1 MKVFVMRK
9 LCVSVLPVYR
19 LSERR
24 MRGFTLIEVMIVV
37 AIIGIL
43 AAIVIPS
50 YSSYIRK
57 SRRADAMASLSQAQT
72 TLERC
77 YAANFSYAIPPCAAP
92 PAASDRGYYAITA
105 VSTATTYTLTATAA
119 GPQAADTT
127 CTTMTLDQANQQAAM
142 DNANT
147 AQLSCWNR

>member
-1 MKVFVMRK
+1 MKEFVTPK
-9 LCVSVLPVYR
+9 FPASVLPRCR
-19 LSERR
+19 LSRR
-24 MRGFTLIEVMIVV
+24 RARGFTLIEVMIVV

-43 AAIVIPS
+43 AAIAIPS
-50 YSSYIRK
+50 YGTYIRK

-72 TLERC
+72 SIERC
-77 YAANFSYAIPPCAAP
+77 YAANFSYAMPPCAAP

-119 GPQAADTT
+119 GLQVADTK
-127 CTTMTLDQANQQAAM
+127 CTTMTIDQANQQSAV

-147 AQLSCWNR
+147 VQPSCWNR

>member
-1 MKVFVMRK
+1 MKVFVMPK
-9 LCVSVLPVYR
+9 LHVSVLP
-19 LSERR
+19 LCWPCRR
-24 MRGFTLIEVMIVV
+24 RTRGFTLIEVMIVV

-43 AAIVIPS
+43 AAIAIPS

-57 SRRADAMASLSQAQT
+57 SRRADAMAALSQAQT
-72 TLERC
+72 TIERC
-77 YAANFSYAIPPCAAP
+77 YAVNFSYAMPPCAAP

-119 GPQAADTT
+119 GSQVADTK
-127 CTTMTLDQANQQAAM
+127 CTTMTIDQANQQAAV

-147 AQLSCWNR
+147 AQPSCWYR